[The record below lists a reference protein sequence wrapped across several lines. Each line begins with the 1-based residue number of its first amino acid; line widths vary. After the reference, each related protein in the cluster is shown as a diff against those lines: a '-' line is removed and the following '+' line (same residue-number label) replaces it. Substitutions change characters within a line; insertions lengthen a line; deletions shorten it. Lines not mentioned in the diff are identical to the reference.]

1 MIAKPC
7 HRFRPRGL
15 AGNDEF
21 HLFRRD
27 DFAVSQLIAGRRNRH
42 HAHTTGEQHR
52 EPRSDDGGRDFHF
65 AATLSAL
72 AGKVLI
78 DKTSRNIGWLNER
91 SSPRTVLLR
100 GPARRHHAGG
110 AKYSLRSEEHTS

>member
-1 MIAKPC
+1 MITKPC
-7 HRFRPRGL
+7 HHFRPRRL

-27 DFAVSQLIAGRRNRH
+27 DFAASRLIAGRRNRH

-52 EPRSDDGGRDFHF
+52 EHRQDYGKRVFHF

-72 AGKVLI
+72 AEKVLI
-78 DKTSRNIGWLNER
+78 DKT
-91 SSPRTVLLR
+91 
-100 GPARRHHAGG
+100 
-110 AKYSLRSEEHTS
+110 